1 MTERRASSKKLLWL
15 LLLVPFSGGIAY
27 GLGKSELT
35 DASVAGTDQ
44 EIQMGALSLALGV
57 GLAIFA
63 IVLALQALVNG
74 RGAAAKVVALIAC
87 VVLVVAGVL
96 MCTMLYP
103 SFLDMVSQA

>member
-1 MTERRASSKKLLWL
+1 MTELRVGSKKLLWL
-15 LLLVPFSGGIAY
+15 LLLVPFGGGIAY
-27 GLGKSELT
+27 GFGKSELT
-35 DASVAGTDQ
+35 NASVSGTDR
-44 EIQMGALSLALGV
+44 EIQMGALSLALGA

-74 RGAAAKVVALIAC
+74 RRAVAKVVALIAC
-87 VVLVVAGVL
+87 VVLGVVGVL